1 LLAGL
6 IALVALRWGVRWAA
20 AGIGVAAIAG
30 GALLLASGAD
40 LNSVKSLDIRS
51 SGRASLVRGGL
62 DLATDRP
69 LAGYGSGSFQVEF
82 EERFPEDAEG
92 TGAVSHTEPVTVA
105 AEQGLVGLVPYAAL
119 VAAAVGTLLAVP
131 GLPIARAALVSCFA
145 AIVVHSLAYA
155 GLLIDPATW
164 VLLGTGLALARNPAA
179 ATASVAERDRRSAT
193 VHPAPATG

>member
-1 LLAGL
+1 
-6 IALVALRWGVRWAA
+6 
-20 AGIGVAAIAG
+20 VAALAG
-30 GALLLASGAD
+30 GALLVASGAD

-62 DLATDRP
+62 DLASDRP

-82 EERFPEDAEG
+82 KERFPEDAEG

-105 AEQGLVGLVPYAAL
+105 AEQGLVGLVPYVAL